1 MLGNN
6 GCKLML
12 NCIQKPLNRGS
23 SYWQC
28 PLYAAFRGDPKAVVR
43 SQCSLIAFHFGFFLS
58 SM

>member
-1 MLGNN
+1 
-6 GCKLML
+6 ML